1 MFFSKCMWMTC
12 AAAAGAWAALGDSA
26 VLPQSFEDVAVDA
39 AVTTLTGWDGYG
51 TIVETGQDQTLKVG
65 SPIATTHTR
74 HLSVNGWV
82 EAAFDTTGDVNDR
95 ELEMLVKVALPD
107 DELAEMTDTE
117 AKFALAIDKTDTE
130 GKGVLKYWK
139 STGDTGEWA
148 PVNDDVYTEGQ
159 WIRVLVIFNAAN
171 GGRCKVVVDGSVAT
185 KGTAADGTGTGPYFP
200 VLKPTTTLASMK
212 IVGTTAIDDVTLAK
226 TAVADYTPSYVGAQG
241 EITQAGSQVT
251 LAWLDANDL
260 PANTTVTAVA
270 ADASGLTYEQ
280 KFILG
285 NKAADGKKFELQSIT
300 MSKENAE
307 VKVTIQAPVFG
318 TPAAGYTAKIQTSTD
333 GAAWSDG
340 PAVTSGANV
349 VLTLPAGE
357 VKVTKFRVIVA
368 KVSQ

>member
-1 MFFSKCMWMTC
+1 M
-12 AAAAGAWAALGDSA
+12 
-26 VLPQSFEDVAVDA
+26 
-39 AVTTLTGWDGYG
+39 
-51 TIVETGQDQTLKVG
+51 
-65 SPIATTHTR
+65 
-74 HLSVNGWV
+74 NGWV
-82 EAAFDTTGDVNDR
+82 TAAFDTTGDVNDR

-107 DELAEMTDTE
+107 DELAEMTDAE
-117 AKFALAIDKTDTE
+117 AKFALAIDKTDVE

-139 STGDTGEWA
+139 STGEWA
-148 PVNDDVYTEGQ
+148 LVNDDVYTEGQ

-285 NKAADGKKFELQSIT
+285 NKAADGKKFELQSIA
-300 MSKENAE
+300 MSKENTD
-307 VKVTIQAPVFG
+307 VKVTIRAPVFG
-318 TPAAGYTAKIQTSTD
+318 TLVGYAAKIQTSTD

-340 PAVTSGANV
+340 PAVTSGQNV
-349 VLTLPAGE
+349 ELTLPAGA

>member
-51 TIVETGQDQTLKVG
+51 TVVATEDQTLKVG
-65 SPIATTHTR
+65 SPIANATR
-74 HLSVNGWV
+74 TKHLSVNGWV
-82 EAAFDTTGDVNDR
+82 TAEFDQTGNVNDR

-107 DELAEMTDTE
+107 DELAEMTDAE
-117 AKFALAIDKTDTE
+117 AKFALAIDKTGTE

-139 STGDTGEWA
+139 STGAGAPGWA

-159 WIRVLVIFNAAN
+159 WIRVLVIFNAAKS
-171 GGRCKVVVDGSVAT
+171 RCKVVVDGSVAT

-200 VLKPTTTLASMK
+200 VLQPTTTLASMK

-226 TAVADYTPSYVGAQG
+226 KAVADYTPSYVGAQG

-270 ADASGLTYEQ
+270 TDASGLTYEQ

-285 NKAADGKKFELQSIT
+285 NKAADGKKFELQSIA

-318 TPAAGYTAKIQTSTD
+318 TLVEPYTAKIQTSTD